1 MCSFSD
7 FLLDDLISMLH
18 VCLLLCYYLLTA
30 KVGEY
35 QLPCFC
41 LFSVWLNFTF
51 YWPAIY
57 QLYQRKMSN
66 QIYKL
71 LFLLAGRL
79 HYIWLAR
86 FDYFFCSWCFFLS
99 INFIKLLPCSL
110 SEISIETVIANKI
123 PYIIIFTWYHF
134 FPISILLD
142 CVMIILWFMILM
154 FLFGLI
160 NKQFLLIL
168 AHVVHLCRVDLL
180 SKY

>member
-1 MCSFSD
+1 MYALF
-7 FLLDDLISMLH
+7 
-18 VCLLLCYYLLTA
+18 LLTA

-57 QLYQRKMSN
+57 QLYHWKMSN

-71 LFLLAGRL
+71 LFLLLGRL

-86 FDYFFCSWCFFLS
+86 FDCFFCSWCFFLS

-160 NKQFLLIL
+160 NIQFLLIL

>member
-1 MCSFSD
+1 
-7 FLLDDLISMLH
+7 
-18 VCLLLCYYLLTA
+18 
-30 KVGEY
+30 
-35 QLPCFC
+35 
-41 LFSVWLNFTF
+41 
-51 YWPAIY
+51 
-57 QLYQRKMSN
+57 MSN

-134 FPISILLD
+134 LHPSGLRHD
-142 CVMIILWFMILM
+142 YTMVYDSYVIIWTD
-154 FLFGLI
+154 
-160 NKQFLLIL
+160 K
-168 AHVVHLCRVDLL
+168 
-180 SKY
+180 